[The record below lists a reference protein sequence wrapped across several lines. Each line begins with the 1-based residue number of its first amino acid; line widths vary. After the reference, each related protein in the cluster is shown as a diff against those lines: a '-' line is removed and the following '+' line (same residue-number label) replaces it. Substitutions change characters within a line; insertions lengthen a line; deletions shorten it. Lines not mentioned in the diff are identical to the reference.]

1 MEEMKGSKVPN
12 EIMEKYGGDKNKPK
26 LIAFGLEDKRS
37 QTFELP
43 PPPKYTSFSG

>member
-1 MEEMKGSKVPN
+1 
-12 EIMEKYGGDKNKPK
+12 MEKYGGSKNKPV

-43 PPPKYTSFSG
+43 PPPKYTSFSGTGVSMGGSGQ